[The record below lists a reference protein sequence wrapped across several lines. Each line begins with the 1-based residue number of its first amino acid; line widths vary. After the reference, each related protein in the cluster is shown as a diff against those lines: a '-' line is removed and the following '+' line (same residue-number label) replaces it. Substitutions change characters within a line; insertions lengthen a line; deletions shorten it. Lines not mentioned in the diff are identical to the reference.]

1 MSYFLIILL
10 LSFYSWFNTFCCD
23 NRFNTLT
30 LNYKDFYFFLVE
42 PENIFK
48 LEKEDIVYAVKIRIY
63 IF

>member
-42 PENIFK
+42 PKNSFK

-63 IF
+63 TF